1 MKSAPESLII
11 KEVEKKVEVY
21 LPAGAQVIKL
31 IDACVWFFVFFFS
44 FDEKHKGAQRAKLRR
59 SNDERER
66 EREKFNYSTWLKG
79 RIWGAA

>member
-66 EREKFNYSTWLKG
+66 EREV
-79 RIWGAA
+79 

>member
-1 MKSAPESLII
+1 MKKVCEVLKSAPESIII

-66 EREKFNYSTWLKG
+66 ERERSLITQLG
-79 RIWGAA
+79 

>member
-1 MKSAPESLII
+1 MKKVREVLKSAPESLII

-66 EREKFNYSTWLKG
+66 ERSLITQLG
-79 RIWGAA
+79 

>member
-1 MKSAPESLII
+1 MKKVREVLKSAPESLII

-66 EREKFNYSTWLKG
+66 ERERSLITQLG
-79 RIWGAA
+79 